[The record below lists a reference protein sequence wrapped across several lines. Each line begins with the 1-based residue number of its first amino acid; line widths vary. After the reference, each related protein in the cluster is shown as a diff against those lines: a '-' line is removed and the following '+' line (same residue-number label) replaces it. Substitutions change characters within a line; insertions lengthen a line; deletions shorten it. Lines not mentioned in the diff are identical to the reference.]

1 MMFHIV
7 NALLLLPLD
16 WISELLPEILPLL
29 SVIDQLCKLLPETES
44 LEAAELEG
52 KDYTCTHRVLGSE
65 SVFYLAYSILHYIW
79 IFCCLLYI
87 G

>member
-44 LEAAELEG
+44 LEEAELEG
-52 KDYTCTHRVLGSE
+52 KDHTCTHKVLGSE
-65 SVFYLAYSILHYIW
+65 SVFYLAYSILHCI
-79 IFCCLLYI
+79 
-87 G
+87 

>member
-1 MMFHIV
+1 MFHIV

-52 KDYTCTHRVLGSE
+52 KDHICTHRVLGSE
-65 SVFYLAYSILHYIW
+65 SVFYLAYSILHYI
-79 IFCCLLYI
+79 
-87 G
+87 